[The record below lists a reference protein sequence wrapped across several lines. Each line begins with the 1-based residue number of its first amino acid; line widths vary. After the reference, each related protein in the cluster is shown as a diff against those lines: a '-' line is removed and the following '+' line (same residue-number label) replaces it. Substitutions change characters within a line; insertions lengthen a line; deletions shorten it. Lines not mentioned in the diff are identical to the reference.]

1 MQICVLLKSLVVF
14 FMSPPPHT
22 HTAFALKH
30 RSSLVLPLGPY
41 LVLFDA
47 AMTFSQKDLFRPH
60 LNSFRA
66 DLEHAFLGL
75 KHIGSEIM
83 VTNRSVSPGHSS
95 VCK

>member
-1 MQICVLLKSLVVF
+1 MCALKVTCRILYV
-14 FMSPPPHT
+14 PLHTHT